1 MTTANHVSDPAQS
14 RTARHDG
21 RGMIKATPVPAFQ
34 DNYLWLLSQNGSGQA
49 AVVDP
54 GDAQPVLEELDRRG
68 ATLGAIL
75 VTHHHADHIGGV
87 RELLAR
93 FPEVEIHAPDDPRI
107 AHATHRVVEGDRV
120 RVACLGCTF
129 RVFEVPGHTLTHIAY
144 YGDGKLFCGDTLFA
158 CGCGRLFEG
167 SPRQMHDSLSKI
179 TVLPDDTEVYCAHEY
194 TLANIAFARQVEPG
208 NEALQ
213 QRERDARKL
222 RERHRPTVPS
232 LLALEKRTNP
242 FLRVGEPAVVAAAER
257 YAGRGLTCAEEVFGV
272 VRGWKDVS

>member
-1 MTTANHVSDPAQS
+1 MIRAIPVS
-14 RTARHDG
+14 
-21 RGMIKATPVPAFQ
+21 AFQ
-34 DNYLWLLSQNGSGQA
+34 DNYLWLLSQNDSRQM

-54 GDAQPVLEELDRRG
+54 GDAQPILEELDRRQ

-75 VTHHHADHIGGV
+75 LTHHHHDHIGGV
-87 RELLAR
+87 QELLAC
-93 FPEVEIHAPDDPRI
+93 FPDVEIHAPNDPRI
-107 AHATHRVVEGDRV
+107 AHATHRLAEGDQAHI
-120 RVACLGCTF
+120 ACLGCTF

-167 SPRQMHDSLSKI
+167 SPEQMYDSLSRI
-179 TVLPDDTEVYCAHEY
+179 MALPDDTEVYCAHEY
-194 TLANIAFARQVEPG
+194 TLGNIAFARQVEPE
-208 NEALQ
+208 NVALL

-222 RERHRPTVPS
+222 REQHLPTVPS

-257 YAGRGLTCAEEVFGV
+257 YAGRDLADAADVFGV